1 MMKKVLILLG
11 MLVLITACGKEV
23 DLVGSWVS
31 SDNATYQFN
40 SDGTCLK
47 TNSVNMYS
55 CTYTK
60 ENGVVNIYLKDKPN
74 EVYESGQINPDRIII
89 GSDVYKKGE

>member
-1 MMKKVLILLG
+1 MKKTICILFLL
-11 MLVLITACGKEV
+11 MFVTACNKEV

-31 SDNATYQFN
+31 NDNSKYQFN
-40 SDGTCLK
+40 SDGTCEK
-47 TNSVNMYS
+47 RTNIDIYT

-60 ENGVVNIYLKDKPN
+60 NNGVIDINLSDGSI
-74 EVYESGQINPDRIII
+74 ESGQINPDRIII

>member
-1 MMKKVLILLG
+1 MKKIIILGTL
-11 MLVLITACGKEV
+11 LLFVTACGGEV
-23 DLVGSWVS
+23 DLVGSWKS

-40 SDGTCLK
+40 SDGTCEK
-47 TNSVNMYS
+47 RNNNSRYT

-60 ENGVVNIYLKDKPN
+60 SNGVVDINLSN
-74 EVYESGQINPDRIII
+74 GTMESGQINPDRIII